1 MSLAED
7 RAREKRNE
15 YNRKYYQAH
24 KEKCRAKARAWRE
37 ANPEKYK
44 AIQIA
49 YAERMGEK
57 LSKKREESRR
67 KRLVQAVEG
76 GKNAPDIEKAKAL
89 FRSPIAAAHLQ
100 WRLDKRKSEIQDNA
114 PELAPADGAS
124 E

>member
-44 AIQIA
+44 ATQLA
-49 YAERMGEK
+49 YAERMGKE
-57 LSKKREESRR
+57 LSRKREESGR
-67 KRLVQAVEG
+67 G
-76 GKNAPDIEKAKAL
+76 M
-89 FRSPIAAAHLQ
+89 
-100 WRLDKRKSEIQDNA
+100 
-114 PELAPADGAS
+114 
-124 E
+124 

>member
-1 MSLAED
+1 MSLVED
-7 RAREKRNE
+7 RVREKRNE
-15 YNRKYYQAH
+15 YNRKYYQTH
-24 KEKCRAKARAWRE
+24 KEKCKAKTYAWRK

-44 AIQIA
+44 ATQLA

-57 LSKKREESRR
+57 LSQKREESRR

-76 GKNAPDIEKAKAL
+76 GKNAPDIGKVKAL
-89 FRSPIAAAHLQ
+89 FKIPIAAAHLQ
-100 WRLDKRKSEIQDNA
+100 WLLDKRKSEIQDNA